1 MDPELSANIEDGK
14 MKIRHNPGIMRLK
27 TVKTPTRLENAVNV
41 LFILVCNNYEN
52 IFGWWCCSR
61 SIIGHC

>member
-1 MDPELSANIEDGK
+1 MNFFLQLSRPVTQEELPMDPELSANIEDGK

-41 LFILVCNNYEN
+41 LFY
-52 IFGWWCCSR
+52 SK
-61 SIIGHC
+61 

>member
-1 MDPELSANIEDGK
+1 LIEFFFLQLTRLVTQEELPMDPELSANIEDGK

-41 LFILVCNNYEN
+41 LFD
-52 IFGWWCCSR
+52 SK
-61 SIIGHC
+61 